1 MYVRSQNKRYLS
13 YVINFQIG
21 GIDHD
26 QIWNSDDKEL
36 LGIYKNEERAL
47 EVMDMI
53 QDRLEDGITILIVT
67 YVVLHYNIIGITLS
81 CEETINL

>member
-53 QDRLEDGITILIVT
+53 QDRLEDGM
-67 YVVLHYNIIGITLS
+67 II
-81 CEETINL
+81 EEHSNGQTFTRYCTFEMPSK

>member
-21 GIDHD
+21 GIDNN

-53 QDRLEDGITILIVT
+53 QDRLEDGM
-67 YVVLHYNIIGITLS
+67 II
-81 CEETINL
+81 EEDSNGQTFTRYCTFEMPSK

>member
-53 QDRLEDGITILIVT
+53 QDRIEDGM
-67 YVVLHYNIIGITLS
+67 II
-81 CEETINL
+81 EEDSNGQTFTRYCTFEMPSK

>member
-53 QDRLEDGITILIVT
+53 QDRLEDGM
-67 YVVLHYNIIGITLS
+67 II
-81 CEETINL
+81 EEDSNGQTFTRYCTFEMPSK